1 MSKRNRNSQKGPEKE
16 DRTGMSGEAPA
27 NYRKLKNNSRNRA
40 DQSVSTRDNPANGKY
55 SKTNKRDEDVNN
67 TDTRG
72 GR

>member
-16 DRTGMSGEAPA
+16 DRTGRAGEAPV
-27 NYRKLKNNSRNRA
+27 NYRKLKNNYRHRS
-40 DQSVSTRDNPANGKY
+40 DESVSTRDNPANGKY
-55 SKTNKRDEDVNN
+55 SRTGKRDEDIDN